1 MTIDRPVDSDWLHGS
16 PAEAA
21 QLAEHLKTAV
31 AEMARWMNEYG
42 EYVSHPSLA
51 VKDNDVALATAELRD
66 RLRDNYP
73 FFHPRY
79 VGQMLKPPH
88 PVAVIGYLTA
98 MLINPNN
105 HALDGGPATARM
117 EKEVVAELAQ
127 MFGFSQHLGHLTSSG
142 TIANLEAL
150 FVARQTHPG
159 KAIAY
164 SADAHYTHSR
174 MCQLLA
180 VEGRSVPTVADG
192 TMDLV
197 ALEKMLQTGEVGTV
211 VATTGTTGLG
221 VVDPVHQ
228 IVILCRRYGVR
239 VHVDAA
245 YGGFFRLI
253 ADDTADGVAA
263 APFDAIR
270 DCDSVVID
278 PHKHGLQPY
287 GCGAVLFSDPAVAR
301 HYLHDSPYT
310 YFTSNELHL
319 GEISLECS
327 RAGASAAA
335 LWLTL
340 KLLPLTADGLGTA
353 LRPGRRAALAW
364 AALIEDSDQL
374 SLYQAPQL
382 DILSY
387 FPSGQRLSDIDH
399 ASARV
404 LNEGIRRPAAESV
417 FVATYTVT
425 AADLAKRGHQVQADI
440 HQGRILRS
448 VLMKPEIEQY
458 VPWLHEQIL
467 DLLEPRSAARNPE

>member
-1 MTIDRPVDSDWLHGS
+1 
-16 PAEAA
+16 
-21 QLAEHLKTAV
+21 
-31 AEMARWMNEYG
+31 
-42 EYVSHPSLA
+42 
-51 VKDNDVALATAELRD
+51 
-66 RLRDNYP
+66 
-73 FFHPRY
+73 
-79 VGQMLKPPH
+79 
-88 PVAVIGYLTA
+88 
-98 MLINPNN
+98 
-105 HALDGGPATARM
+105 
-117 EKEVVAELAQ
+117 

-174 MCQLLA
+174 MCHLLG

-192 TMDLV
+192 TMDLL
-197 ALEKMLQTGEVGTV
+197 ALETMLQTGELGTV

-263 APFDAIR
+263 APFDAIP

-340 KLLPLTADGLGTA
+340 KLLPLTPDGLGA
-353 LRPGRRAALAW
+353 VLRPGRRAALAW
-364 AALIEDSDQL
+364 GALIEGNEQL

-387 FPSGQRLSDIDH
+387 FPSGQRLSDIDR

-404 LNEGIRRPAAESV
+404 LNEGIRRPAADSL
-417 FVATYTVT
+417 FVATYTVA
-425 AADLAKRGHQVQADI
+425 AADLAKRGHQVQADVP
-440 HQGRILRS
+440 QGRILRS
-448 VLMKPEIEQY
+448 VLMKPETEQY
-458 VPWLHEQIL
+458 VPWLHEQVL
-467 DLLEPRSAARNPE
+467 DVLARPRIPR